1 MNLWFLLV
9 STLILGWFSRKSL
22 RSPRSHGFFR
32 FFAWEAIALLVAQ
45 NLPVWFQQPFSWH
58 QIISWVLLTAS
69 LIMAV
74 VGFKQLQQ
82 SGRPNRMRTDDR
94 LFSLEKTTQ
103 LISTGLYRY
112 IRHPLYTSLLLL
124 AIGAFFKQPN
134 WLGAL
139 MAILAILFLI
149 FTAQVEE
156 QENIAFFGQD
166 YQEYQSKTKMFIPFI
181 Y

>member
-1 MNLWFLLV
+1 MSLWFFLA
-9 STLILGWFSRKSL
+9 STLFLGWFSRKSL

-32 FFAWEAIALLVAQ
+32 FFAWEAIALLVAH

-58 QIISWVLLTAS
+58 QIISWLLLTTS

-74 VGFKQLQQ
+74 AGFRQLKQ
-82 SGRPNRMRTDDR
+82 SGRPDKMRTDEG
-94 LFSLEKTTQ
+94 LFRLEKTTQ
-103 LISTGLYRY
+103 LVSTGLYRY

-124 AIGAFFKQPN
+124 AIGVFFKQPN

-139 MAILAILFLI
+139 MVMLAILFLT
-149 FTAQVEE
+149 FTAKVEE

-181 Y
+181 F